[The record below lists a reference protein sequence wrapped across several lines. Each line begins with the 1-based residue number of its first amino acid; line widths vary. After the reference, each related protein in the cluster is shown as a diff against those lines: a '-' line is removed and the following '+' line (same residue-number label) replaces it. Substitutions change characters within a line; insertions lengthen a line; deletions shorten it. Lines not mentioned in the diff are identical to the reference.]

1 MNNLQLFNFEG
12 NNVRTLKVDDEP
24 RFVAKDVAKILG
36 YSRTADAVR
45 THVDP
50 EDKGVGEIQTPG
62 GKQKLQIINESGLY
76 SLILSSK
83 MPNARKFKRWVT
95 SEVLPAIR
103 KHGAYMTDEKAF
115 DVVHNRD
122 GLADLLQQAAD
133 QLKEKDIKIEEVE
146 AKNKNLTIQLEE
158 SNKKASY
165 LDVILGTP
173 DLLATTQIAADY
185 GYSAMAF
192 NKLLKSV
199 GIQHKVNGQ
208 WILYKAYMGKGYVAS
223 KAFTFQDH
231 RGRDR
236 SRTTTYW
243 TQAGRKLIYDVLKE
257 NEILPLI
264 ERDDIA

>member
-1 MNNLQLFNFEG
+1 MKELKGKRKMQELIRITVQNDQQLVSARDLYKGLELKIRFSLWVSKNFDSFEEGQDFTSVSADTEVSNNGGVQ
-12 NNVRTLKVDDEP
+12 VR
-24 RFVAKDVAKILG
+24 
-36 YSRTADAVR
+36 
-45 THVDP
+45 
-50 EDKGVGEIQTPG
+50 
-62 GKQKLQIINESGLY
+62 KLQDYLLTIDMAKELCMMSKTEKGKEVRKYFIEVERKWNDPQEIVKRGYAILQNE
-76 SLILSSK
+76 
-83 MPNARKFKRWVT
+83 NT
-95 SEVLPAIR
+95 
-103 KHGAYMTDEKAF
+103 
-115 DVVHNRD
+115 
-122 GLADLLQQAAD
+122 
-133 QLKEKDIKIEEVE
+133 QLKLE
-146 AKNKNLTIQLEE
+146 NKNLTIQLEE
-158 SNKKASY
+158 SNKKADY

-243 TQAGRKLIYDVLKE
+243 TQAGRKLIYDVLKD
-257 NEILPLI
+257 NDILPLI